1 MVVSCAYW
9 VLSKSRVKFYNP
21 SVHSVCNTNMTA
33 FNLSIS
39 ERKLTKFNAALE
51 GDSIE
56 VKGEYSFTITND
68 GFLPANNVKV
78 TVQKVS
84 DMQSGTVLVSDRENT
99 VGRIPPMSSTTTSFS
114 FDIKVPE
121 SEFMTVA
128 RNSCNS
134 NSINL
139 STQAKMQGY
148 LFVTNASS
156 TGSYNID
163 STNCDLEQIEQ
174 PPTQQPVLTP
184 EPQPDEPEDTGEREG
199 GNGDN
204 DSESG
209 EQPEQP
215 DNTDEDQ
222 RISGPNTLFVDN
234 TGTYEWSDFAQESR
248 NFRWYLLSERED
260 PDESNTTLELSDN
273 QQQDR
278 IRLDFTSRVEGDF
291 LIVIRA
297 FDSNNNQVDEAQ
309 KVVTVMP
316 SGAEQPQTSIPS
328 MTEALSRQ

>member
-1 MVVSCAYW
+1 
-9 VLSKSRVKFYNP
+9 
-21 SVHSVCNTNMTA
+21 MTA

-39 ERKLTKFNAALE
+39 ERKLTQFNAVLE

-68 GFLPANNVKV
+68 GFFPASNVRV
-78 TVQKVS
+78 SLQKVS
-84 DMQSGTVLVSDRENT
+84 DMRSGTVFISDRQNT
-99 VGRIPPMSSTTTSFS
+99 VGRIPPMSSTTTTFS
-114 FDIKVPE
+114 FDIKTPE
-121 SEFMTVA
+121 SEFMQVA
-128 RNSCNS
+128 RNSCQS
-134 NSINL
+134 DSINL
-139 STQAKMQGY
+139 STKTKMQGY

-156 TGSYNID
+156 TGSYVID

-174 PPTQQPVLTP
+174 PPVQQPALTP
-184 EPQPDEPEDTGEREG
+184 EPQPQPEPPEDTDERQD

-204 DSESG
+204 GSG
-209 EQPEQP
+209 SREPPEQP

-234 TGTYEWSDFAQESR
+234 TGTYEWSDFAQNSR

-260 PDESNTTLELSDN
+260 PDEANTTLELSDN

-309 KVVTVMP
+309 KVVTVIP
-316 SGAEQPQTSIPS
+316 SGAEQPQTTIPS
-328 MTEALSRQ
+328 MTEALNRQ

>member
-1 MVVSCAYW
+1 MN
-9 VLSKSRVKFYNP
+9 FYNP
-21 SVHSVCNTNMTA
+21 SAHSVCNTKMTA

-39 ERKLTKFNAALE
+39 ERKLTQFNAVLE

-68 GFLPANNVKV
+68 GFLPANNVRV

-84 DMQSGTVLVSDRENT
+84 DMRSGTVFVSDRQNT
-99 VGRIPPMSSTTTSFS
+99 VGRISPMSSTTTSFS
-114 FDIKVPE
+114 FDIKVPK
-121 SEFMTVA
+121 SEFMQVA

-139 STQAKMQGY
+139 STKVKMQGY

-156 TGSYNID
+156 TGSYIID
-163 STNCDLEQIEQ
+163 STNCDLEEIQQ
-174 PPTQQPVLTP
+174 DPAPPVQQPVETP
-184 EPQPDEPEDTGEREG
+184 
-199 GNGDN
+199 
-204 DSESG
+204 
-209 EQPEQP
+209 EQPEDEREDRN
-215 DNTDEDQ
+215 DNGGDSGGQELPEDPGNREEEQ

-234 TGTYEWSDFAQESR
+234 TGTYEWTDFDESTQ

-260 PDESNTTLELSDN
+260 PDEANTTLELSDN
-273 QQQDR
+273 QQRDR

-309 KVVTVMP
+309 KVVTVIP
-316 SGAEQPQTSIPS
+316 SGAQQPQTSIPS